1 MQVMAVKLGTVFSS
15 PSGITKTRG
24 TYTVPIMET
33 AVRAVDNYEA
43 KKKFIQLVPASFL
56 GSKHIPKT
64 WCTGHGRGGG
74 WMEILPSP
82 RFLE

>member
-1 MQVMAVKLGTVFSS
+1 
-15 PSGITKTRG
+15 
-24 TYTVPIMET
+24 MET

-56 GSKHIPKT
+56 GSEHIPKT

-82 RFLE
+82 RFLQ

>member
-15 PSGITKTRG
+15 PSGITETRSP
-24 TYTVPIMET
+24 YTVPIMET

-56 GSKHIPKT
+56 GRHGVQGTGGEGAEWKCYVL
-64 WCTGHGRGGG
+64 CT
-74 WMEILPSP
+74 EVLIL
-82 RFLE
+82 L